1 MEDRDAPIIE
11 AVRAGDFDAVLILL
25 EAGADPNVRDLL
37 GETALFEATA
47 VGNVDMAVAL
57 LLAGADPCIQ
67 STGGAM
73 AQDMAESPVIK
84 SLLETFSDLDE
95 DEAATHA
102 AAHKLLDPV
111 VLRKVKACMKGR
123 AGEESGHQ
131 EALAASPSVR
141 VQEES
146 GHQEAAAASPSERAP
161 QEESAEKAFEDDA
174 DLVHLLEEEPLLVA
188 VREGSL
194 TTVKDLLKQRAN
206 PNSLDL
212 LGETPLYEAT
222 ACGNVRIAAVL
233 LLAGADPCHVSPR
246 DSRAVDLAA
255 EKPMRELLQFA
266 AGTKSA
272 SDAKQY
278 NLVLNELDEAMQ
290 APMVLYLTSRSNGA
304 SVHQAVE
311 IASSGERLAATAAKP
326 DTPCSGKLP
335 SSGRPGVAAAKA
347 ASGPTRVTQA
357 GGSSQ
362 ADGDAAVKK
371 QVLGMKSGFLDA
383 GAGRSALND
392 QRSAEPPPREAA
404 PVRTDAKATLRQP
417 PYVSAAGT
425 KAKDLAT
432 SDDDESDEDVA
443 MLYGKSK
450 SQDPLT
456 PEVAADIK
464 VVAKKAVGEQEVTI
478 SCRSNSTFGELKHLL
493 AEQIGCRDQLSR
505 IWLVHKGSSG
515 VYASYK
521 ESEKV
526 GAVREVLFLAPSLA
540 DS

>member
-1 MEDRDAPIIE
+1 MEDRDAPLIE
-11 AVRAGDFDAVLILL
+11 AVRAGDFDAVLLLL

-73 AQDMAESPVIK
+73 AQDMAESLVIK

-95 DEAATHA
+95 DEDATHA

-111 VLRKVKACMKGR
+111 VLRKVQACMKGR
-123 AGEESGHQ
+123 AG
-131 EALAASPSVR
+131 
-141 VQEES
+141 EES

-174 DLVHLLEEEPLLVA
+174 DLAHLLEEEPLLVA

-266 AGTKSA
+266 ACTKTA

-404 PVRTDAKATLRQP
+404 PLRTDAKATLRQP

-443 MLYGKSK
+443 MLYGKGK

-456 PEVAADIK
+456 PEVVAAIK

>member
-1 MEDRDAPIIE
+1 
-11 AVRAGDFDAVLILL
+11 
-25 EAGADPNVRDLL
+25 
-37 GETALFEATA
+37 
-47 VGNVDMAVAL
+47 
-57 LLAGADPCIQ
+57 
-67 STGGAM
+67 
-73 AQDMAESPVIK
+73 
-84 SLLETFSDLDE
+84 
-95 DEAATHA
+95 
-102 AAHKLLDPV
+102 
-111 VLRKVKACMKGR
+111 
-123 AGEESGHQ
+123 
-131 EALAASPSVR
+131 
-141 VQEES
+141 
-146 GHQEAAAASPSERAP
+146 
-161 QEESAEKAFEDDA
+161 
-174 DLVHLLEEEPLLVA
+174 
-188 VREGSL
+188 
-194 TTVKDLLKQRAN
+194 
-206 PNSLDL
+206 
-212 LGETPLYEAT
+212 
-222 ACGNVRIAAVL
+222 
-233 LLAGADPCHVSPR
+233 VSPR

-266 AGTKSA
+266 ACTKTA

-404 PVRTDAKATLRQP
+404 PLRTDAKATLRQP

-443 MLYGKSK
+443 MLYGKGK

-456 PEVAADIK
+456 PEVVAAIK